1 MSGACGL
8 IELLVRHKLFNEL
21 SIRWLLTGSYLK
33 CTCTNVHVHG
43 CTKIYV
49 TCSDTYDTEYKIL
62 ILYSTV

>member
-8 IELLVRHKLFNEL
+8 IELLDQYKLFNEL

-43 CTKIYV
+43 CTKIYG
-49 TCSDTYDTEYKIL
+49 TCSDTYDTE
-62 ILYSTV
+62 

>member
-8 IELLVRHKLFNEL
+8 IELLDRHKLFKEL

-49 TCSDTYDTEYKIL
+49 TCAQTPMIQNRKF
-62 ILYSTV
+62 